1 VKSGNLSITAKVKN
15 KMTHLFTAIGALLAL
30 AGILARSLSSH
41 ALLQLLQARGKLDN
55 FNLAADYL
63 LFHGLALI
71 GVAILCHLF
80 PEAKYHRAGWAFLLG
95 SILFQ
100 GTVLTKSFVSIQP
113 LGFLTPLGGFVLIL
127 GWGLLFAAALSGY
140 RAEQ

>member
-1 VKSGNLSITAKVKN
+1 
-15 KMTHLFTAIGALLAL
+15 MTHLFTAIGALLAL
-30 AGILARSLSSH
+30 TGVLARSLSSH
-41 ALLQLLQARGKLDN
+41 ALLQLLEARGKLDN

-63 LFHGLALI
+63 LFHGLALV

-80 PEAKYHRAGWAFLLG
+80 PEARYHRAGWAFLLG

-113 LGFLTPLGGFVLIL
+113 LGFLTPLGGFVLML

>member
-1 VKSGNLSITAKVKN
+1 
-15 KMTHLFTAIGALLAL
+15 MTHFFIAIGAILAL
-30 AGILARSLSSH
+30 SGVIARSLSAHS
-41 ALLQLLQARGKLDN
+41 LLQLLQERGKLDN

-71 GVAILCHLF
+71 SIAVLCHLLPDSKF
-80 PEAKYHRAGWAFLLG
+80 HRAGWAFLIG

-113 LGFLTPLGGFVLIL
+113 FGFLTPLGGFILML
-127 GWGLLFAAALSGY
+127 GWGLVIFAAFHSLYIA
-140 RAEQ
+140 R

>member
-1 VKSGNLSITAKVKN
+1 
-15 KMTHLFTAIGALLAL
+15 MTHFFIAIGAILAL
-30 AGILARSLSSH
+30 SGVVARSLSAH
-41 ALLQLLQARGKLDN
+41 ALLQLLEERGKLEN

-80 PEAKYHRAGWAFLLG
+80 PDGKYHRAGWALFIG

-100 GTVLTKSFVSIQP
+100 GTVLIKSFVSIQP
-113 LGFLTPLGGFVLIL
+113 FGFLTPLGGFIL
-127 GWGLLFAAALSGY
+127 MVGWGLLIVAAFHSLYIA
-140 RAEQ
+140 R

>member
-1 VKSGNLSITAKVKN
+1 
-15 KMTHLFTAIGALLAL
+15 MEHLFIAIGSLFAL
-30 AGILARSLSSH
+30 AGVLARSLSAH
-41 ALLQLLQARGKLDN
+41 TLLQLLEGRGKLDN

-63 LFHGLALI
+63 LVHGLALI

-80 PEAKYHRAGWAFLLG
+80 PEGKYHRAGWAFFLG

-113 LGFLTPLGGFVLIL
+113 FGFLTPLGGFIL
-127 GWGLLFAAALSGY
+127 MMGWGLLFMSALQSY
-140 RAEQ
+140 RAAKKHLK